1 MGTYNF
7 SDARKEK
14 AKQTPAIWR
23 GLGCM
28 LMVII
33 PIISYAAGALTVQ
46 YLYENNPAFIPRDL
60 LATAQVPSII
70 WQVLPVLARFLQNIF
85 GYPFLWVNLMATVVY
100 ILIFSGIISIAYSAL
115 FKAFGPP
122 QYGRLDAPPAR
133 KKTKKYVR

>member
-1 MGTYNF
+1 MGRYNF

-14 AKQTPAIWR
+14 ARETPAIWR
-23 GLGCM
+23 GLGCL

-33 PIISYAAGALTVQ
+33 PIISYAAAAITVQ
-46 YLYENNPAFIPRDL
+46 YIYENNPSFIPRDL
-60 LATAQVPSII
+60 LTTMDVPII
-70 WQVLPVLARFLQNIF
+70 VWRILPVLAGFLQNIF
-85 GYPFLWVNLMATVVY
+85 SYRFLWVNLAVTVVFM
-100 ILIFSGIISIAYSAL
+100 LIFSGIMSVVYSML